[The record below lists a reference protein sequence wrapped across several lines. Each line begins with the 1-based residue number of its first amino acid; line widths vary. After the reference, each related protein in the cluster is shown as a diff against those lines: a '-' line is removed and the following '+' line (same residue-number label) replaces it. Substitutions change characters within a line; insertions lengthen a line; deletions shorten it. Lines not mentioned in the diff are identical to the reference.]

1 MQNQMRQP
9 LLELQDGLE
18 QPSQEPLSWPV
29 HQSVSSMR
37 MEDLPH
43 ATPSDESPSSPGWDP
58 ARSSRR
64 LSRTWVGRTLDRFV
78 GLAEWWE
85 AGKKGSLSLRRTL
98 AVAAV
103 LVPIIKLVWALY
115 LSYVVASYYS
125 EIRSLKDQIEGLN
138 EQIASAQ
145 VKVKQAV
152 LDSRSADVMA
162 KNASGIA
169 TSLGGRISELTEFL
183 ANVSS
188 QATLAATE
196 ADFAKLVSANAS
208 EAVLSSQQLVA
219 GVKTQ
224 IDAVQQNF
232 SSFREEL
239 EDAAKEASAISAQ
252 SALLQTTVTN
262 LGSMLQVFEQ
272 RISNDTAVLKKTL
285 DSLNVS
291 VDTGSFLARV
301 VDDGGSAPRLYL
313 YPARAELPSD
323 WRDPMVAYWTAY
335 NYSCPQNPSCSTTRR
350 PLGDFFPPGS
360 RVMLG
365 FAAGYHGYNML
376 AIDLDW
382 RGLVCGGDNAF
393 GHGSALSLL
402 RGDGRVLCKKALIM
416 TGPYTHDPFGTKDGR
431 MVGTCNS
438 TWGIWVS
445 LSSTPN
451 CFNILQTSV
460 QWLSLD
466 NSEIHLSVSMLDNF
480 DEP

>member
-1 MQNQMRQP
+1 
-9 LLELQDGLE
+9 
-18 QPSQEPLSWPV
+18 
-29 HQSVSSMR
+29 
-37 MEDLPH
+37 
-43 ATPSDESPSSPGWDP
+43 
-58 ARSSRR
+58 
-64 LSRTWVGRTLDRFV
+64 
-78 GLAEWWE
+78 
-85 AGKKGSLSLRRTL
+85 
-98 AVAAV
+98 VAAV

-262 LGSMLQVFEQ
+262 LGSMLQVFEH
-272 RISNDTAVLKKTL
+272 RISNDTALLKKTL
-285 DSLNVS
+285 GSLNVS

-301 VDDGGSAPRLYL
+301 VDESTSAPLYL

-323 WRDPMVAYWTAY
+323 WRDPMVAYWTAF
-335 NYSCPQNPSCSTTRR
+335 NSSCAQIPGCSTTQR

-365 FAAGYHGYNML
+365 FAGYHSYNML

-382 RGLVCGGDNAF
+382 RGLVCGGNDAF
-393 GHGSALSLL
+393 GWGHPLSLL
-402 RGDGRVLCKKALIM
+402 RGDGRVLCKQAFIM
-416 TGPYTHDPFGTKDGR
+416 AGPYTHDPFGDGR

-445 LSSTPN
+445 NSLIPN
-451 CFNILQTSV
+451 CFTILQTSV